1 LIFPSHHPLHVSHIT
16 AQPKKNV
23 CRYLT
28 KSIHAGGHALQI
40 TRYTCILDVT
50 LDPPNAWIIYPNY
63 EIHFY

>member
-1 LIFPSHHPLHVSHIT
+1 
-16 AQPKKNV
+16 V

-40 TRYTCILDVT
+40 ARYTCILDVT